1 MSLVCVETRRKSM
14 HISSGIGTA
23 TTAGNSG
30 ESNEDRGL
38 LILAPKEGSC
48 GDIRPVAVGSKDTMS
63 SNASGV
69 DRALGDLA
77 QKQS

>member
-1 MSLVCVETRRKSM
+1 M

-23 TTAGNSG
+23 TTSGNSG
-30 ESNEDRGL
+30 ESNENRGL